1 MHAPIIWIRRRSA
14 RRLIHRFQGAAG
26 GRQILVVTPDRQE
39 AQDTA
44 LAMRERQA
52 ARLRDRGDADLATLD
67 SQRAAWR
74 KPGADGG
81 EARR

>member
-1 MHAPIIWIRRRSA
+1 MHAPIIWIRRRPT
-14 RRLIHRFQGAAG
+14 RRLIHRFPGAAG
-26 GRQILVVTPDRQE
+26 GRQILVISPDCRE
-39 AQDTA
+39 AHDTA

-52 ARLRDRGDADLATLD
+52 ARLRDRGAADLEALD
-67 SQRAAWR
+67 SQRAAWT

>member
-1 MHAPIIWIRRRSA
+1 MHAPIIWIRRRPE
-14 RRLIHRFQGAAG
+14 RRLVHHFPGVAG

-52 ARLRDRGDADLATLD
+52 ARLQNRGGADLEALD
-67 SQRAAWR
+67 SQRAPWGPRDAHD
-74 KPGADGG
+74 P
-81 EARR
+81 EARS

>member
-1 MHAPIIWIRRRSA
+1 MHVPIIWIRRRPA
-14 RRLIHRFQGAAG
+14 RRLIHRFPGAAG

-52 ARLRDRGDADLATLD
+52 ARLRDRGAADPEALD
-67 SQRAAWR
+67 SQRASWT
-74 KPGADGG
+74 KPGADSA
-81 EARR
+81 EANP